1 MRLGTLAVVTAAVL
15 GMTSS
20 AVVMA
25 QTADKGGRH
34 AAAQD
39 ASMSERMSDG
49 LPYNNI
55 EVSPEGVQY
64 LAGGVGIEAQERFK
78 TRADDFN
85 LKLVFTLDEGAYIA
99 DVAVAVK
106 DAKGRTMVEDV
117 ADGPFFLTKL
127 PPGRYTVEA
136 RYDGK
141 TVTRNVHVTDRS
153 TRTAYLRWPSNPET
167 DFIFAS
173 RP

>member
-64 LAGGVGIEAQERFK
+64 LAGGVGISPSRG
-78 TRADDFN
+78 TR
-85 LKLVFTLDEGAYIA
+85 
-99 DVAVAVK
+99 
-106 DAKGRTMVEDV
+106 
-117 ADGPFFLTKL
+117 
-127 PPGRYTVEA
+127 
-136 RYDGK
+136 
-141 TVTRNVHVTDRS
+141 
-153 TRTAYLRWPSNPET
+153 
-167 DFIFAS
+167 S
-173 RP
+173 RDS